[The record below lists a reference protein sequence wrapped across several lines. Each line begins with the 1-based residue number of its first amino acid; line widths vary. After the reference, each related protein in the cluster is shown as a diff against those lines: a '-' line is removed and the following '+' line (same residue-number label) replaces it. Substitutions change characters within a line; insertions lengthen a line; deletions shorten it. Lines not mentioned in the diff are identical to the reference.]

1 MLTPEKAEGPIIDE
15 WRQVFWPSITDAAA
29 SLSREGR
36 VNATFSR
43 NRRAKGPPAR
53 EETGSWLIR
62 RDVFGAT
69 FLVTAFLIVTPL
81 AALLHG
87 SFQTGSP
94 GMATTFTWKNWT
106 DLGSGNIIH
115 TLLITCFISAVTSM
129 VSTIGGAG
137 LTWLVYRSD
146 FRFKRSLVATVG
158 LSFFFPG
165 FILAMAWV
173 ILASPGGI
181 FNDVLDEVLRI
192 SHGCGSTSIRS
203 AASSGSRSCISFR
216 SRSLLCAGR

>member
-1 MLTPEKAEGPIIDE
+1 MNGVRSSAY
-15 WRQVFWPSITDAAA
+15 S
-29 SLSREGR
+29 SRG
-36 VNATFSR
+36 
-43 NRRAKGPPAR
+43 GD
-53 EETGSWLIR
+53 WLIR
-62 RDVFGAT
+62 AIFIAT

-81 AALLHG
+81 VALLHG

-94 GMATTFTWKNWT
+94 GMKTTFTWKNWT

-115 TLLITCFISAVTSM
+115 TLLITCFISVVTSIF
-129 VSTIGGAG
+129 STIGGAG

-146 FRFKRSLVATVG
+146 FRFKRSLVAAVG

-181 FNDVLDEVLRI
+181 FNDVLDEFFGIGWLQFDIYSVGGIIWIQILHIVPFAFFTLRGPMI
-192 SHGCGSTSIRS
+192 SMDSSLEEAGY
-203 AASSGSRSCISFR
+203 ASG
-216 SRSLLCAGR
+216 A